1 MMEKVAEERLVVDI
15 PKDYMDILD
24 FIKGNVHIPKK
35 GIVSRALREYFYKHK
50 NVLNVDKLEEFLVD
64 FLEGK

>member
-1 MMEKVAEERLVVDI
+1 MTEKEGRLVVDI

-24 FIKGNVHIPKK
+24 FIKNNVHIPKK
-35 GIVSRALREYFYKHK
+35 SIVSRALRDYFYKHQ
-50 NVLNVDKLEEFLVD
+50 NVLNVDKAEEFLEG